1 MTKPDQVING
11 VTWGLGFFLPM
22 ANLVRALL
30 VGLNAG
36 GLGCSSGATKQMGAM
51 DAYGSPILYLVLQFV
66 WLGILSVWV
75 DGGLPYIPLLSLF
88 NRKHSA
94 DAPSTSGTELQD
106 LAAAGQDDVRAEAA
120 RALATDTDLLRVLHV
135 TKKFGAN
142 VAVDNV
148 TFGLSPGE
156 VLALL
161 GPNGAG
167 KSTLVNMIQSELA
180 SARGGVIQLCGQDAR
195 SLSARKNLGVCP
207 QHDCLDLLST
217 RQHLTLYARIKG
229 VRDVKANVA
238 CLMERLDLAPHART
252 MAAKLSGGNKRKL
265 SLAIALMGVPPVL
278 VLDEPT
284 TAMDAMAKRSFWR
297 LVESIAAEHS
307 ILLTT
312 HSMEEADRLA
322 GRTAIM
328 ASRMLAIGSTAQLR
342 SKYGGGYSVSLTL
355 RSAPDAT
362 TEEMQTVLAWMH
374 QHAPG
379 TVTLEREMLR
389 GQIRFTLAPQ
399 AEAVGSEEK
408 PPAAIAMWNLLDEN
422 KDALGIAFYSIGGA
436 TLANAFNNV
445 VRANNVREENSEAKK
460 RSMGQRIRDLF

>member
-1 MTKPDQVING
+1 
-11 VTWGLGFFLPM
+11 M
-22 ANLVRALL
+22 ANLIRALL

-36 GLGCSSGATKQMGAM
+36 GLGCTNGVFKNTGAM
-51 DAYGSPILYLVLQFV
+51 DAYGGPILYLVLQV
-66 WLGILSVWV
+66 IWLGILSVWV
-75 DGGLPYIPLLSLF
+75 DGGLPYIPFLYF
-88 NRKHSA
+88 FKRK
-94 DAPSTSGTELQD
+94 STTPRPTTSTTELVD
-106 LAAAGQDDVRAEAA
+106 LAAVGQDDVRAEAMRTA
-120 RALATDTDLLRVLHV
+120 RADTDLLRVRNV
-135 TKKFGAN
+135 TKRFGAN
-142 VAVDNV
+142 VAVEDV

-180 SARGGVIQLCGQDAR
+180 TTHGDVLLCGQDAR
-195 SLSARKNLGVCP
+195 SLSARKYLGVCP
-207 QHDCLDLLST
+207 QHDCLDLLSA

-238 CLMERLDLAPHART
+238 YIMERLGLTPHART

-278 VLDEPT
+278 ALDEPT

-297 LVESIAAEHS
+297 LIESIAHDHS

-322 GRTAIM
+322 SRTAIM

-342 SKYGGGYSVSLTL
+342 SKYGGGYSVGLTL
-355 RSAPDAT
+355 RSAPNST
-362 TEEMQTVLAWMH
+362 QEEMHDVLAFMR
-374 QHAPG
+374 QNAPG
-379 TVTLEREMLR
+379 EVTLERDMLR
-389 GQIRFTLAPQ
+389 GQIRFTMAPAKTSTEQ
-399 AEAVGSEEK
+399 SGETRQ
-408 PPAAIAMWNLLDEN
+408 PAAIAMWNLLDEY
-422 KDALGIAFYSIGGA
+422 KDELGIAFYSIGGA
-436 TLANAFNNV
+436 TLANAFMNV

-460 RSMGQRIRDLF
+460 RSIGQRIRDLF

>member
-1 MTKPDQVING
+1 
-11 VTWGLGFFLPM
+11 M

-36 GLGCSSGATKQMGAM
+36 GLGCSNGGIKQMGAM
-51 DAYGSPILYLVLQFV
+51 DAYGGPILYLVLQV
-66 WLGILSVWV
+66 IWLGVLSVWV
-75 DGGLPYIPLLSLF
+75 DGGLPYIPLLHLLK
-88 NRKHSA
+88 RKHTAAASS
-94 DAPSTSGTELQD
+94 DSSTELRD
-106 LAAAGQDDVRAEAA
+106 LAATGQDDVRAEAT
-120 RALATDTDLLRVLHV
+120 RTLDTESDLLRVLNV
-135 TKKFGAN
+135 TKRFGSN
-142 VAVDNV
+142 VAVDDV

-167 KSTLVNMIQSELA
+167 KSTLVNMIQSEFA
-180 SARGGVIQLCGQDAR
+180 STRGTIYLCGQDSR
-195 SLSARKNLGVCP
+195 SLSARKHLGVCP

-229 VRDVKANVA
+229 VRNVKDNVA
-238 CLMERLDLAPHART
+238 SLMERLDLAPHART

-265 SLAIALMGVPPVL
+265 SLAIALMGMPPVL

-297 LVESIAAEHS
+297 LIESIANDHS

-322 GRTAIM
+322 SRTAIM

-342 SKYGGGYSVSLTL
+342 SKYGGGYSISLTL
-355 RSAPDAT
+355 ASAPNST
-362 TEEMQTVLAWMH
+362 HEEMGAVLAWMH

-379 TVTLEREMLR
+379 QVKLEREMLR
-389 GQIRFTLAPQ
+389 GQIRFTMAPAQ
-399 AEAVGSEEK
+399 VVAGVENK
-408 PPAAIAMWNLLDEN
+408 PPAAIAMWNLIDEN

-445 VRANNVREENSEAKK
+445 VRANNVREENSEAKN
-460 RSMGQRIRDLF
+460 RSIGRKIRDLF